1 MTGADV
7 LDIARDTIW
16 TVLLLSAPMM
26 VVALVIGVAISLL
39 QALTQIQEMTL
50 AFIPKILAMFVTL
63 LLSLPFMGDVL
74 QSYMARIA
82 ERIISPG

>member
-1 MTGADV
+1 MNGADV

-16 TVLLLSAPMM
+16 TVLILAAPMM
-26 VVALVIGVAISLL
+26 VVALVVGVAISLL

>member
-1 MTGADV
+1 MTAADV
-7 LDIARDTIW
+7 LDIARDSIW
-16 TVLLLSAPMM
+16 TLLICAAPMM
-26 VVALVIGVAISLL
+26 IVALVVGVAISLL

-50 AFIPKILAMFVTL
+50 AFIPKILALFVTL

-82 ERIISPG
+82 ERIVSSG